1 MNAGAAV
8 LDRLVDE
15 ALAEDRFAGAVLRV
29 ERRGQVLY
37 ERAAGWALRTG
48 AAREPMARDT
58 VFDLASLSKLFT
70 ATAALSLVSRGAWTL
85 ETPAAELL
93 GLGVGGSAD
102 DALRTALEGVDL
114 RALLAH
120 SSGLHYWHPCYVRAG
135 EPFNAILSDILAAH
149 PRKPGATV
157 YSDLNFMILGLGVE
171 RATGLTL
178 PDAMAR
184 LVFGPLGL
192 EAAHY
197 RLRGSA
203 APVPASA
210 VAATEFGN
218 RIERRMVADLGLDC
232 SLWRDEAGPIRGE
245 ADDGNCWYYFG
256 GAAGHAGVFC
266 GAADLCRLGRLY
278 AEGGAASSGAS
289 DGRVLI
295 DTDLAAEAIRDS
307 GAGRGLGF
315 QLGENYPGGGAG
327 HTGFTGT
334 YLYVHAPSG
343 LVAAALTNR
352 LHVRE
357 PGDLNPFRRRFAET
371 ALELFGT
378 EER

>member
-1 MNAGAAV
+1 MNAGAAA
-8 LDRLVDE
+8 LDRLLAE
-15 ALAEDRFAGAVLRV
+15 ALAEDRFAGAILRV
-29 ERRGQVLY
+29 ERRGRVLY
-37 ERAAGWALRTG
+37 ERAAGWALRTD
-48 AAREPMARDT
+48 AAREPMARET

-70 ATAALSLVSRGAWTL
+70 ATAALNLVSRGVWSL
-85 ETPAAELL
+85 ETSAAELL
-93 GLGVGGSAD
+93 GLDVGGGAD
-102 DALRTALEGVDL
+102 GALRNALEGVDL
-114 RALLAH
+114 RALLSH

-135 EPFNAILSDILAAH
+135 DPFRAILSDVLAAH
-149 PRKPGATV
+149 PRKPGTTV

-171 RATGLTL
+171 RATGLAL

-218 RIERRMVADLGLDC
+218 RIERRMVADLGLAC
-232 SLWRDEAGPIRGE
+232 SLWRDEMVPIRGE

-278 AEGGAASSGAS
+278 AEGGAV
-289 DGRVLI
+289 DGRPVI
-295 DTDLAAEAIRDS
+295 DPGLAAEAVRDS

-371 ALELFGT
+371 ALGLLG
-378 EER
+378 